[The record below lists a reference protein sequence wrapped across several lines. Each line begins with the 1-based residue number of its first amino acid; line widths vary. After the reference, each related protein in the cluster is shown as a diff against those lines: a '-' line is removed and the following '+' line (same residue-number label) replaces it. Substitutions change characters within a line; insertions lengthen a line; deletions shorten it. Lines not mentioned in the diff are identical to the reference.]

1 MKLIDH
7 TSIVLTK
14 DSNKRETLRD
24 NRVYMHMLILGSSV
38 RGVTKCL
45 KRLTSTTLIR
55 DSNAVEMQT
64 RDHYNT
70 RQTTTDGCISK
81 VKKLYSK

>member
-45 KRLTSTTLIR
+45 KRLTSTTMIR

-64 RDHYNT
+64 RDRYNT